1 MGLFDKFPYTN
12 FHELNLDWIIK
23 ALKDL
28 DTKVDNLQATITEEA
43 KKYIDQRIKEFVE
56 GPLADMQAD
65 ITRLEGEFNQLELD
79 IQKQFEQFE
88 TAQDQLFQK
97 FKREVNDQ
105 LNIMRGE
112 IRQAKEELT
121 TIAKGAYEYVDQK
134 CQMFMDMIPEL
145 VQQQSLNIKVL
156 NFFTGKYVTIQ
167 EMFDTL
173 ALLHVQD
180 GISYTNLAAR
190 QNTYDD
196 VKNYQRTYIDVTV
209 YGNTIFTQ
217 KGA

>member
-28 DTKVDNLQATITEEA
+28 DHKVDNLQATITEEA
-43 KKYIDQRIKEFVE
+43 KKYIDQRIQEFVE
-56 GPLADMQAD
+56 GPLKDMQAD
-65 ITRLEGEFNQLELD
+65 ITRLESEFQQLEQD
-79 IQKQFEQFE
+79 IQQQFEQFE
-88 TAQDQLFQK
+88 ASQDRLFQQ
-97 FKREVNDQ
+97 FKQEVNDQ

-121 TIAKGAYEYVDQK
+121 IIAKGAYEYVDQK
-134 CQMFMDMIPEL
+134 CQLFMDMIPEL

-180 GISYTNLAAR
+180 GISYADLAAR
-190 QNTYDD
+190 KNTYED